1 MDAEEFDQW
10 AASFEQFHAR
20 FGDLFARRESREQAA
35 KYLRGLLA
43 SVERKNA
50 WQVAEAVGDA
60 TPDRTQ
66 RLLYRVEWDADAAR
80 DRLQQFI
87 IETFGDPDGI
97 GVIDETGFLKQGDGS
112 VGVARQYSGTAG
124 KVENCQV
131 ATVLSYVTR
140 HGHVFLDRRLFLPEE
155 WADDAA
161 RRKKAKVPDEVI
173 FQTKPEQALAM
184 LERAWEQGVPMRWV
198 TGDEVYGNAPYLRD
212 GIDAHGRWYVLATS
226 SSTPVWTS
234 RPRVEAP
241 KTATGGRP
249 QTRPRLAEDA
259 PPPQTVAEVVKSWPV
274 QTWQRLTVAQG
285 EKGPRVYDWAR
296 GRVVENAAGWPS
308 REGWLL
314 ARRSVS
320 DPTEVAYYLSNAPLA
335 MPLRTLAEVAAQRYT
350 VEQCIEEAKSETG
363 LDEYEVRFW
372 HSWQRH
378 ITLSMMAHTWLAA
391 IRQAAMTEKGAR
403 TPTWP
408 T

>member
-1 MDAEEFDQW
+1 MDAADFDRW
-10 AASFEQFHAR
+10 AASFEAFHAR
-20 FGDLFARRESREQAA
+20 FADLFARRESRQQAA

-97 GVIDETGFLKQGDGS
+97 GVIDETGFVKQGRGS

-124 KVENCQV
+124 KVDNCQI
-131 ATVLSYVTR
+131 ATVLSYVTP
-140 HGHVFLDRRLFLPEE
+140 HGHVLLDRRLFLPEA
-155 WADDAA
+155 WVNDAT
-161 RRKKAKVPDEVI
+161 RRQKAKVPDEVG
-173 FQTKPEQALAM
+173 FQTKPEQALMM
-184 LERAWEQGVPMRWV
+184 LESAWEQGVPMRWV
-198 TGDEVYGNAPYLRD
+198 TGDEVYGNSPYLRD
-212 GIDAHGRWYVLATS
+212 GIDAHGRWYVLAVS

-234 RPRVEAP
+234 RPTLQP
-241 KTATGGRP
+241 PQTATGGRP
-249 QTRPRLAEDA
+249 QTKPRLAEET
-259 PPPQTVAEVVKSWPV
+259 PPSPVAEVVGAWPTAV
-274 QTWQRLTVAQG
+274 WQRLTVAEG

-296 GRVVENAAGWPS
+296 GRIVENAAGWPS
-308 REGWLL
+308 REGWVL

-320 DPTEVAYYLSNAPLA
+320 DPTDMAYYLSNAPPALSL
-335 MPLRTLAEVAAQRYT
+335 PTLADVAAQRYT
-350 VEQCIEEAKSETG
+350 VEQCIQQAKSETG

-372 HSWQRH
+372 HSWHRH
-378 ITLSMMAHTWLAA
+378 ITLSMMAYAWLAA
-391 IRQAAMTEKGAR
+391 VRQATAAEKGGR